1 MLIDTSD
8 TIMIIVKG
16 ILQINKILTIM
27 IIDKIIIMMM
37 KAIIQ
42 RNLAN

>member
-8 TIMIIVKG
+8 TIMIIIKG
-16 ILQINKILTIM
+16 ILQINKTLTIM

>member
-8 TIMIIVKG
+8 TIMIIIKG
-16 ILQINKILTIM
+16 ILQINKTLTIM

-37 KAIIQ
+37 KEIIQ

>member
-8 TIMIIVKG
+8 TIMIIIKG

-37 KAIIQ
+37 KEIIQ